1 MLDGDL
7 VMAGRLFEEFPAVQ
21 HAAAFRVRRGKNQ
34 PPDTGKGNRRRAHRA
49 GFQRYIQIMLRNTL
63 CAGFG
68 ATGANNADFRVGCR
82 VAVGDSGIAGSGND
96 IPRGIYQNRADRHFA
111 SLSGLIRLFH
121 RGAHEYMVLVVKH
134 KVSIVEKDDESKE
147 DRAESRAGERIA
159 KRMARAGL
167 CSRRDAE
174 KWIEAGRV
182 VVNGKVLRTPACVV
196 DESDEI
202 IVDGQKLQGAE
213 KTRLFL
219 YHKPGDVVTTAK
231 DEKGRKTVF
240 DALPK
245 GLPRVVS
252 VGRLDLTTE
261 GLLLLTND
269 GELSRYLEL
278 PATAL
283 KRTYR
288 VRAFG
293 NVTQAQLDK
302 LKSGLSFKGV
312 KYGPID
318 AQFESKQGS
327 NNWITVTIT
336 EGKNR
341 EVRNVME
348 YLELAVNRLIRT
360 SYGPF
365 HLGNLP
371 KGSVLEIKP
380 KMLKEQLPGFFK

>member
-1 MLDGDL
+1 M
-7 VMAGRLFEEFPAVQ
+7 E
-21 HAAAFRVRRGKNQ
+21 
-34 PPDTGKGNRRRAHRA
+34 
-49 GFQRYIQIMLRNTL
+49 
-63 CAGFG
+63 
-68 ATGANNADFRVGCR
+68 
-82 VAVGDSGIAGSGND
+82 ND
-96 IPRGIYQNRADRHFA
+96 A
-111 SLSGLIRLFH
+111 
-121 RGAHEYMVLVVKH
+121 
-134 KVSIVEKDDESKE
+134 ESK
-147 DRAESRAGERIA
+147 GERIA

-182 VVNGKVLRTPACVV
+182 SVNGKVLKTAACVV
-196 DESDEI
+196 TADDEI
-202 IVDGQKLQGAE
+202 VVDGQKLQGAE

-219 YHKPGDVVTTAK
+219 YHKPGDLVTTAR
-231 DEKGRKTVF
+231 DEKGRKTIF

-269 GELSRYLEL
+269 GELSRYMEL
-278 PATAL
+278 PATGWTR
-283 KRTYR
+283 KYR

-293 NVTQAQLDK
+293 NVKQEQLDA
-302 LKSGLSFKGV
+302 LKNGLTFRGV

-318 AQFESKQGS
+318 AKLESKQGS
-327 NNWITVTIT
+327 NVWIEVSIS

-348 YLELAVNRLIRT
+348 YLELATNRLIRT

-371 KGSVLEIKP
+371 KGAVLEVKP
-380 KMLKEQLPGFFK
+380 QMLKEQLKDFFKGRKL

>member
-1 MLDGDL
+1 M
-7 VMAGRLFEEFPAVQ
+7 
-21 HAAAFRVRRGKNQ
+21 
-34 PPDTGKGNRRRAHRA
+34 
-49 GFQRYIQIMLRNTL
+49 
-63 CAGFG
+63 
-68 ATGANNADFRVGCR
+68 
-82 VAVGDSGIAGSGND
+82 
-96 IPRGIYQNRADRHFA
+96 
-111 SLSGLIRLFH
+111 
-121 RGAHEYMVLVVKH
+121 
-134 KVSIVEKDDESKE
+134 EKSDESK
-147 DRAESRAGERIA
+147 GERIA

-182 VVNGKVLRTPACVV
+182 SVNGKRLTSPALAVTDDDV
-196 DESDEI
+196 IE
-202 IVDGQKLQGAE
+202 VDGQRLAGAE

-219 YHKPGDVVTTAK
+219 YHKPSGLVTTAR
-231 DEKGRKTVF
+231 DEKGRRTIF
-240 DALPK
+240 EALPK

-252 VGRLDLTTE
+252 VGRLDITTE

-278 PATAL
+278 PSTGL
-283 KRTYR
+283 ERKYR

-293 NVTQAQLDK
+293 NVTQEKLDRLQK
-302 LKSGLSFKGV
+302 GLTFKGV
-312 KYGPID
+312 KYGPIV
-318 AQFESKQGS
+318 AKFESKQGS
-327 NNWITVTIT
+327 NNWIEVTIS

-348 YLELAVNRLIRT
+348 YLELAVNRLIRL

-380 KMLKEQLPGFFK
+380 QMLKQQLPGFFRQ

>member
-1 MLDGDL
+1 M
-7 VMAGRLFEEFPAVQ
+7 E
-21 HAAAFRVRRGKNQ
+21 
-34 PPDTGKGNRRRAHRA
+34 
-49 GFQRYIQIMLRNTL
+49 NT
-63 CAGFG
+63 
-68 ATGANNADFRVGCR
+68 
-82 VAVGDSGIAGSGND
+82 
-96 IPRGIYQNRADRHFA
+96 
-111 SLSGLIRLFH
+111 
-121 RGAHEYMVLVVKH
+121 
-134 KVSIVEKDDESKE
+134 DESK
-147 DRAESRAGERIA
+147 GERIA
-159 KRMARAGL
+159 KVMARAGL

-182 VVNGKVLRTPACVV
+182 SVNGKRLTSPALTVT
-196 DESDEI
+196 SDDVIE
-202 IVDGQKLQGAE
+202 VDGQKLAGPE

-219 YHKPGDVVTTAK
+219 YHKPTGLVTTAR
-231 DEKGRKTVF
+231 DEKGRKTIF

-252 VGRLDLTTE
+252 VGRLDITTE

-278 PATAL
+278 PATGL
-283 KRTYR
+283 QRTYR

-293 NVTQAQLDK
+293 NVTQAKLDS
-302 LKSGLSFKGV
+302 LQNGLTFKGV
-312 KYGPID
+312 KYGPIE
-318 AQFESKQGS
+318 AKFESKQGS
-327 NNWITVTIT
+327 NNWIEVTIS

-348 YLELAVNRLIRT
+348 YLELAVNRLIRL

-380 KMLKEQLPGFFK
+380 QMLKQQIPGFFKK

>member
-1 MLDGDL
+1 M
-7 VMAGRLFEEFPAVQ
+7 ENEPE
-21 HAAAFRVRRGKNQ
+21 GK
-34 PPDTGKGNRRRAHRA
+34 
-49 GFQRYIQIMLRNTL
+49 
-63 CAGFG
+63 
-68 ATGANNADFRVGCR
+68 
-82 VAVGDSGIAGSGND
+82 
-96 IPRGIYQNRADRHFA
+96 
-111 SLSGLIRLFH
+111 
-121 RGAHEYMVLVVKH
+121 
-134 KVSIVEKDDESKE
+134 
-147 DRAESRAGERIA
+147 GERIA
-159 KRMARAGL
+159 KVIARAGL

-182 VVNGKVLRTPACVV
+182 SVNGKKLRTPACVV
-196 DESDEI
+196 GPDDEI
-202 IVDGQKLQGAE
+202 MVDGEKLQGAE

-219 YHKPGDVVTTAK
+219 YHKPGDLVTTNK
-231 DEKGRKTVF
+231 DEKGRKTIF

-245 GLPRVVS
+245 GLPRLVS

-283 KRTYR
+283 VRKYR

-293 NVTQAQLDK
+293 RVTQEQLDR
-302 LKSGLSFKGV
+302 LKEGLTFRGV

-318 AQFESKQGS
+318 AKLESKQGS
-327 NNWITVTIT
+327 NVWIEVSIM

-348 YLELAVNRLIRT
+348 YLELATNRLIRL

-380 KMLKEQLPGFFK
+380 QMLKQQLPGFFK